1 MQDLRILSFGKLS
14 ILVFLWRTLFS
25 ANPSIHCV
33 YPKFSD
39 GPMTLSRPTRELI
52 FNCPFIPVWAYG
64 SKAQSF
70 FSFFFSRSSFHTSK
84 IVFWVKFSI
93 ASEVLESKAHMEGS
107 WIIGRWELRMFK
119 LSSRTGWSVLS
130 RYAGK
135 YISFL
140 CLGQDHLRPCSL
152 VQGVLKTQCSNTQE
166 CPPWAKWQKDTEMN
180 KLLFL
185 PVDAGDWIQV
195 LWKSKKRSQPLSH
208 SPAPE
213 LLFWVSI
220 EKYF

>member
-1 MQDLRILSFGKLS
+1 
-14 ILVFLWRTLFS
+14 
-25 ANPSIHCV
+25 
-33 YPKFSD
+33 
-39 GPMTLSRPTRELI
+39 MTLSQPTRELI

-93 ASEVLESKAHMEGS
+93 ASEVLESKAHMESS

-119 LSSRTGWSVLS
+119 RSSRTGWSVLS

-140 CLGQDHLRPCSL
+140 CLGQDHVHLYMESWRHNVATHMSALLGPKGRRTQRWTSCCFFVSARGCWGLNPGSL
-152 VQGVLKTQCSNTQE
+152 EKQE
-166 CPPWAKWQKDTEMN
+166 AFSTSE
-180 KLLFL
+180 
-185 PVDAGDWIQV
+185 
-195 LWKSKKRSQPLSH
+195 PLS
-208 SPAPE
+208 SPRVTFLSIYRKI
-213 LLFWVSI
+213 LLKNHNHVQ
-220 EKYF
+220 K